1 MLYKRLIWLIRKHPY
16 TPALIYFK
24 KIFHFLTF
32 QIPKL
37 PKTVAKK
44 TKNMTSFPC
53 SVRSADFLPYVC
65 RRKKI
70 LLAGNVQRVKEN
82 IQKIRK
88 YFWVEMFNVFKR
100 KYLWVEMFNVFE
112 RKYFLG
118 KMFNVFKSEC
128 AESPL
133 ESTRCFCRN
142 QLSALL
148 LNSFGPKKPWSLS
161 LSLSLYICSFVYLLY
176 TCSCLSLFFH
186 IPFLAISLACVNLF
200 SSS

>member
-1 MLYKRLIWLIRKHPY
+1 MGKRFVKIDVLCHSRWATCQLFIWKQLDIN
-16 TPALIYFK
+16 
-24 KIFHFLTF
+24 
-32 QIPKL
+32 
-37 PKTVAKK
+37 
-44 TKNMTSFPC
+44 KNI
-53 SVRSADFLPYVC
+53 YVC

-118 KMFNVFKSEC
+118 KMFNVFKRKYFRGEMFNVFKRKYFGWEMFNVFKSKC

-133 ESTRCFCRN
+133 GSTRCFCRN

-161 LSLSLYICSFVYLLY
+161 LSLSLYICIFVYLLY